1 MEKKIKIRELDACYD
16 KTVKYQKAE
25 IQYMSKKK
33 SRHSGSDDCDVR
45 GFFILRK
52 PGTDNRLMIGA
63 NTFDCLD
70 SKNKLYKLMGFVKDE
85 EGNLYGLIKCRLP
98 FYVVWLIL
106 LILCMAIL
114 INCLGNHGAGTQD
127 NAIWTP
133 QIDEGIYNDD
143 AGILEEIERKQIT
156 IHGFTDWTIPA
167 GQTDSLPIALE
178 NPEGNPCYF
187 SFSIVL
193 QDGTRLYESDHV
205 PPGETLSNITINE
218 ALEEGD
224 HQASV
229 YITTA
234 EIGTGT
240 PMNSAR
246 TEITIHVI

>member
-1 MEKKIKIRELDACYD
+1 MEKNIKIRELDACYD

-25 IQYMSKKK
+25 IRYMSKKK

-52 PGTDNRLMIGA
+52 PVSDNRLMIGA

-70 SKNKLYKLMGFVKDE
+70 SKKKLYKLMGFVKDE
-85 EGNLYGLIKCRLP
+85 EDNLYGLIKCRAP
-98 FYVVWLIL
+98 FYMFWLVL
-106 LILCMAIL
+106 LIICTVIL
-114 INCLGNHGAGTQD
+114 MNFMSDHRDGNQGSVA
-127 NAIWTP
+127 WLP
-133 QIDEGIYNDD
+133 QIDAGIYNDD

-193 QDGTRLYESDHV
+193 QDGTKLYESDHV
-205 PPGETLSNITINE
+205 PPGESLRNITINE
-218 ALEEGD
+218 ALEKGD